1 MAGAEKDHAVIV
13 GAGLT
18 GLVTGYHVASSG
30 IPVTVYESAE
40 DFAGAQGLLPF
51 GGTLVEPEFD
61 PVLKSDGD
69 LFDLL
74 DDLDARSLLEW
85 RPDSFGMFINGR
97 IQPFERPRSLLGFS
111 ALGLVKRI
119 RLIRQLS
126 RLLRS
131 GLAAASEDLS
141 AERWLE
147 KQCGKESTAA
157 LWNPMLHGFWSKKA
171 ARVSAAWMARRL
183 GRITEP
189 HTAGDGTSAYL
200 SGSSR
205 VLADRLQRRIEE
217 LGGRVLYG
225 IQVQEVLTSSAGL
238 MGVFIE
244 GQVVNTSAVVL
255 TQRPDYIRAL
265 SVGLPESFFE
275 RLEVIPFQSLV
286 RLTLELDRPFGQM
299 HHMLICDEDL
309 PFSELV
315 EHTAWI
321 SPEQYGNRHLLH
333 LTSMHSTGDPALKD
347 PEEKILDLF
356 LDGLNRLN
364 PDFNR
369 HWVNNHHLTRDIRS
383 RPVPVAGSPLLAPV
397 SSTPIPGIYLASE
410 AAHGRRYR
418 GPAVSATIGRKIA
431 GLLVSDANTTGTES
445 RDDSTTS

>member
-1 MAGAEKDHAVIV
+1 MVESKQNHAVIV

-30 IPVTVYESAE
+30 IPVTVYEAAD

-61 PVLKSDGD
+61 PVLKSDRD

-74 DDLDARSLLEW
+74 GALDASSLLEW
-85 RPDSFGMFINGR
+85 RPDSFGIFINGQV
-97 IQPFERPRSLLGFS
+97 QPFDRPRNLLRFN
-111 ALGLVKRI
+111 ALGLVSRI
-119 RLIRQLS
+119 RLVRRLA

-131 GLAAASEDLS
+131 GLDQASEDLP

-147 KQCGKESTAA
+147 KQCGKDSTAA

-189 HTAGDGTSAYL
+189 HLAGDGSSAYL

-205 VLADRLQRRIEE
+205 VLADRLQRRIED
-217 LGGRVLYG
+217 LGGRVFYG
-225 IQVQEVLTSSAGL
+225 TQVQEVLTSSAGL
-238 MGVFIE
+238 KGVFIE
-244 GQVVNTSAVVL
+244 GQVVDASAVVL
-255 TQRPDYIRAL
+255 TQHPDSIRAL
-265 SVGLPESFFE
+265 SVGLPESFFD
-275 RLEVIPFQSLV
+275 RLEIIPFQSLI
-286 RLTLELDRPFGQM
+286 RLTLELNRPFGQL
-299 HHMLICDEDL
+299 HHMLVCDEDL

-333 LTSMHSTGDPALKD
+333 LTSTHLSGDPELED

-356 LDGLNRLN
+356 LNGLNRIN
-364 PDFNR
+364 PEFNR
-369 HWVNNHHLTRDIRS
+369 HWVSDHHLARDIRC

-418 GPAVSATIGRKIA
+418 GPAVSATIGRTIA
-431 GLLVSDANTTGTES
+431 GLLVSDTAAAGNGD
-445 RDDSTTS
+445 RDGSTDS